1 MYDKHMN
8 LDKQLFNEIAKKAA
22 ESPRL
27 RMNYDL
33 RNDGNEQ
40 SQRMLNVLL
49 PGTFVPIHR
58 HPATSETV
66 VCLEGTCIERYYDNE
81 GNETE
86 KFVLSAGSDL
96 IGLQIPAGQFHSLEV
111 PADWKEKAVIIEFK
125 AGKFEPTKKEDILE
139 G

>member
-1 MYDKHMN
+1 MN
-8 LDKQLFNEIAKKAA
+8 LNKQLFNEIAKKAA

-111 PADWKEKAVIIEFK
+111 PAEWKEKAVIIEFK

-139 G
+139 KA

>member
-1 MYDKHMN
+1 MK
-8 LDKQLFNEIAKKAA
+8 LDKELFNEIAKKAA

-33 RNDGNEQ
+33 RNDENEL

-49 PGTFVPIHR
+49 PGTKSPIHR
-58 HPATSETV
+58 HTETSETV

-86 KFVLSAGSDL
+86 VFELSAGGEL
-96 IGLQIPAGQFHSLEV
+96 IGLQIPAGQFHSIEV
-111 PADWKEKAVIIEFK
+111 PEEWKEKAVILEFK
-125 AGKFEPTKKEDILE
+125 ALPYGQDGSEIFE